1 MATPKGDHKPTQ
13 CENPWLFSEG
23 IFLCAILIRKHVTQH
38 PTHMPSYGLFQEFR
52 LRGWRKRCEQE
63 NQRGGWG
70 KEWEHRISVSLSSR
84 SPLIFSPVCDF
95 APHFTN
101 CPEQASSLATSHIV
115 ISNNIS
121 FLPLLNL
128 DLSLLYWQLPPPPP
142 ETNHI
147 KGWMQMDSALQCVIR
162 DHNRLTDMLPD
173 IQKTVKRNVC
183 GVPLCN
189 F

>member
-1 MATPKGDHKPTQ
+1 MACSRSSDCGDGAKDASRKTSEVGGVRS
-13 CENPWLFSEG
+13 ENIG
-23 IFLCAILIRKHVTQH
+23 
-38 PTHMPSYGLFQEFR
+38 
-52 LRGWRKRCEQE
+52 
-63 NQRGGWG
+63 
-70 KEWEHRISVSLSSR
+70 SLSP
-84 SPLIFSPVCDF
+84 SPPGPPLFFSPVCDF

-101 CPEQASSLATSHIV
+101 SPEQASSLATSHIV

-128 DLSLLYWQLPPPPP
+128 DLSLLYWQLPPPP